1 MDWGMLAA
9 KFQHLTRGLL
19 PEARQKE
26 IIMAVQALPG
36 QGLAPLQGY
45 LSGC

>member
-26 IIMAVQALPG
+26 IIMAVQ
-36 QGLAPLQGY
+36 GLAPLQGY